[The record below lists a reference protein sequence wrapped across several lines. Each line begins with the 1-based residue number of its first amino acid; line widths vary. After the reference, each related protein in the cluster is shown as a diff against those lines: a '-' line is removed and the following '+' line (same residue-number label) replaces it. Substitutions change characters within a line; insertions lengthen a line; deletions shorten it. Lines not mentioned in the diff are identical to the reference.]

1 MRLLSVY
8 VAGFGK
14 LRDADFDF
22 NKEITALCEKN
33 GFGKSTLA
41 AFIRVMLFGFEGEKS
56 RSELEKERAR
66 FAPWGGGLYGGN
78 ITIEARG
85 RAYRIER
92 TFGAKASGD
101 TFALF
106 DADTN
111 LPSTDFSENI
121 GEELFGINSESF
133 RKTVFITQNEVM
145 TGVTGSINAK
155 IGAGSG
161 NFEDMAAYDGA
172 MSALT
177 GALVKGGDAR
187 KTGRLARLQDEIT
200 SLNTKLLD
208 FTGLPARI
216 LQLKEA
222 IAGAESDLTRIMA
235 EQKSLLL
242 QKEEKEKEDEEEKY
256 RTESRAR
263 YRKHKADV
271 SKVLILFGVII
282 PALFAIIYTGAKIPA
297 LLAFGGVIGLA
308 LIVAGVINYPRM
320 GAEPVKAEGYDLIS
334 EKVLE
339 LTEALNAK
347 HRELN
352 ALTLQLDEAEDMAEN
367 EAELR
372 EQLASLTEEAAE
384 LKEKLRVIEETA
396 ELLTEAKESLT
407 AKYEGP
413 LKTAF
418 DRYYALITGKE
429 AKEFVLD
436 ANSSLSLNTGGITR
450 NVGFL
455 SRGMYDIAG
464 ICLRLAF
471 IDAMSWEEQPFLILD
486 EPFAGLDTENLAGAK
501 RLIRKIAEDYQVI
514 IFSCREED
522 IL

>member
-1 MRLLSVY
+1 MHLKKS
-8 VAGFGK
+8 
-14 LRDADFDF
+14 
-22 NKEITALCEKN
+22 IAL
-33 GFGKSTLA
+33 
-41 AFIRVMLFGFEGEKS
+41 
-56 RSELEKERAR
+56 
-66 FAPWGGGLYGGN
+66 
-78 ITIEARG
+78 
-85 RAYRIER
+85 
-92 TFGAKASGD
+92 
-101 TFALF
+101 
-106 DADTN
+106 
-111 LPSTDFSENI
+111 
-121 GEELFGINSESF
+121 
-133 RKTVFITQNEVM
+133 
-145 TGVTGSINAK
+145 
-155 IGAGSG
+155 
-161 NFEDMAAYDGA
+161 
-172 MSALT
+172 
-177 GALVKGGDAR
+177 
-187 KTGRLARLQDEIT
+187 
-200 SLNTKLLD
+200 
-208 FTGLPARI
+208 
-216 LQLKEA
+216 
-222 IAGAESDLTRIMA
+222 AESDLTRIMA
-235 EQKSLLL
+235 EQKALLL

-256 RTESRAR
+256 RTESRKS

-282 PALFAIIYTGAKIPA
+282 PALFAIIYTGAKVPA

-308 LIVAGVINYPRM
+308 LIVAGIINYPRF
-320 GAEPVKAEGYDLIS
+320 GAEPVKAEGNDLIS

-396 ELLTEAKESLT
+396 KLLTEAKESLT

-418 DRYYALITGKE
+418 DRYYNLITGGD

-486 EPFAGLDTENLAGAK
+486 EPFAGLDTDNLEGAK